1 MDKSVSRTFVIGGDN
16 VLHAFAPLPLS
27 GVPGQSELYYY
38 AGFRPAADEAELE
51 MNASGKIIAK
61 SKHAPL
67 IVYGPGIFEHAPTA
81 WANAFERCK
90 TWRLNPR
97 LMLEGST
104 VTVRIGLFEYN
115 SRITHRT
122 AQGKTLLAVHIHA
135 TKPTNQAFEWLDE
148 QIAERKAW
156 FNG

>member
-16 VLHAFAPLPLS
+16 VVHAFAPLPLS
-27 GVPGQSELYYY
+27 DNSELYYY
-38 AGFRPAADEAELE
+38 AGFKPEADEAELE
-51 MNASGKIIAK
+51 TNASGKIIAK

-67 IVYGPGIFEHAPTA
+67 IVYGPGIVEHAPTA

-122 AQGKTLLAVHIHA
+122 AQGKTLLAVHIHSSM
-135 TKPTNQAFEWLDE
+135 PTIAALDWLHE

-156 FNG
+156 FHG